1 MPEYRPIQSAFGAL
15 WLHPCPALDY
25 GPDWAQRECLLIDAG
40 PRDSRLKFQGRSI
53 PFHGHLFRKTDGS
66 FLRRLGRPWT
76 RRSVTSLAKPIAST
90 PTPQAKT
97 EAKQGQAIN
106 GIST

>member
-66 FLRRLGRPWT
+66 FLRRIGRAWT
-76 RRSVTSLAKPIAST
+76 RRSVASLP
-90 PTPQAKT
+90 
-97 EAKQGQAIN
+97 
-106 GIST
+106 